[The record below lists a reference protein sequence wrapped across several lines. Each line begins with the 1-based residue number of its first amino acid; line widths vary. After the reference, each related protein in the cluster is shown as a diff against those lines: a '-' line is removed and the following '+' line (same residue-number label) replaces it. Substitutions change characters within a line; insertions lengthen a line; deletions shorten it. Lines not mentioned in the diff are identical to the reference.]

1 MLESEAPTTGL
12 QNANRRIWLERAWTG
27 AWGLS
32 LCGLVPLVQ
41 AAVPSLHERRPLM
54 GTLVDITL
62 ESSDAGRLAPA
73 LEVAYQEMTRLS
85 DMMNHYNPDSVV
97 SAINVAAGIAPVHVP
112 PELMQV
118 LKMAQKVSKLSQ
130 GAFDITVASV
140 RGWRFSAEHPSMPSP
155 EEIQRQL
162 PLINYRNLVLN
173 EASQTAFLKKQGMRI
188 DLGGIA
194 KIYIL
199 DAGLRALKQQGV
211 HSAMINGGGDVLVM
225 GGTQGRPWKVG
236 IRDPRAPEKLMG
248 AIALHDGIVASSGD
262 YERFFERD
270 GHRYHHILDPKTGYP
285 TTGPHGVTL
294 VANDLGRIN
303 GLGAAIMV
311 MGATAG
317 RRLVQGIPGL
327 DTLIVDQ
334 DQGVWMSKGMATRMA

>member
-1 MLESEAPTTGL
+1 MLESGPL
-12 QNANRRIWLERAWTG
+12 DIHRRTWLAQAWTG
-27 AWGLS
+27 AWGLG
-32 LCGLVPLVQ
+32 LCGLAPLAQ
-41 AAVPSLHERRPLM
+41 AAIPSLHERRTLM

-62 ESSDAGRLAPA
+62 EAPDASRLAPA
-73 LEVAYQEMTRLS
+73 LEAAYQEMTRLS

-97 SAINVAAGIAPVHVP
+97 SAINVAAGIAPVHTP

-118 LKMAQKVSKLSQ
+118 LKMAQRVSKLSQ

-155 EEIQRQL
+155 EEIARQL
-162 PLINYRNLVLN
+162 PLINYRKLVLN
-173 EASQTAFLKKQGMRI
+173 EAAQTAFLKQQGMRI

-194 KIYIL
+194 KLYIL
-199 DAGLRALKQQGV
+199 DAGLRTLKQQGV

-236 IRDPRAPEKLMG
+236 IRDPRAPDKLMG
-248 AIALHDGIVASSGD
+248 AIALHQGIVASSGD

-270 GHRYHHILDPKTGYP
+270 GHRYHHILNPKTGSP

-294 VANDLGRIN
+294 VSEDLARIN

-311 MGATAG
+311 MGASAG
-317 RRLVQGIPGL
+317 RRLVQGTPGL
-327 DTLIVDQ
+327 NALIVDQ
-334 DQGVWMSKGMATRMA
+334 DQSVWLSPGMAALLA